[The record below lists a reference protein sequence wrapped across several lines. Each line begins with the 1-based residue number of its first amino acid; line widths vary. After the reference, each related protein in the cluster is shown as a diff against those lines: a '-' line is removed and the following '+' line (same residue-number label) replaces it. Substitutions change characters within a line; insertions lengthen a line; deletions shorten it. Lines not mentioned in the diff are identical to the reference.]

1 MKLSQ
6 RGWPSLVASIMPSSM
21 ERRGSAMDSYHPHAR
36 RSCLVWISMVIFP
49 PRPPAHNTVVELKEA
64 PAPGAL
70 LFLVPADAP
79 ADLDLLGLPGKPGQ
93 VGRIPSRCF
102 KNIRFHLSPLSKTQ
116 ILLGCFLRFLVHD
129 GTFSK
134 GGTLANC
141 CKRGSWLIAA
151 FTTSQTALLAL

>member
-1 MKLSQ
+1 L
-6 RGWPSLVASIMPSSM
+6 GPW
-21 ERRGSAMDSYHPHAR
+21 AR
-36 RSCLVWISMVIFP
+36 SKDHCP
-49 PRPPAHNTVVELKEA
+49 NTVVTPGVPGIIFPTWPTPRHTAVARIEA

-70 LFLVPADAP
+70 LLLVSADAP

-102 KNIRFHLSPLSKTQ
+102 KNVRFHLSPLSKTQ
-116 ILLGCFLRFLVHD
+116 ILLGRFPRFLVHD

-141 CKRGSWLIAA
+141 FKRGSWFSVA
-151 FTTSQTALLAL
+151 FTTSQTALFAL